1 MANINSFNLDDINI
15 SEILDSDYEIV
26 PENINFTED
35 KNNLKESTE
44 KILKEADKPSN
55 QEMKPKVILSNANSK
70 SSSEEKK
77 VSSEEK
83 KPFSEEKKLYNMSKY
98 EDDSLFESFADNKIF
113 FPLSDLLIDPLK
125 KAGFVPNQITYLST
139 ICTVLAI
146 YYITIDEYHFAII
159 SYGLGYLLD
168 CVDGRMARKYNMT
181 SKEGMVLDLVTDYV
195 SNVCLMLYLVHKFG
209 FYNWRNIML
218 AGFTLMLTISY
229 GVNEAIDCYKK
240 NKHDNFLKVREA
252 EIGRSNEI
260 LDNLFLFITARA
272 YATYKTIF
280 PEWNEENLLKWLP
293 LIKEFGPG
301 NFAVV
306 VLYILYSYGTEN
318 KKI

>member
-1 MANINSFNLDDINI
+1 MANINSLNLDDINI
-15 SEILDSDYEIV
+15 SELIDSDYEIV

-35 KNNLKESTE
+35 NINTNKIIKPKE
-44 KILKEADKPSN
+44 KIKEVHKSSN
-55 QEMKPKVILSNANSK
+55 QEMKPKVILSNAPPK
-70 SSSEEKK
+70 PSSE
-77 VSSEEK
+77 EEK
-83 KPFSEEKKLYNMSKY
+83 KPNMAKY

-146 YYITIDEYHFAII
+146 YYITIDEYHFAMI

-168 CVDGRMARKYNMT
+168 CVDGRMARKYKMT
-181 SKEGMVLDLVTDYV
+181 SKEGMILDLVTDHI
-195 SNVCLMLYLVHKFG
+195 SNLCLMLYLVHKYG

-218 AGFTLMLTISY
+218 AGFTLMITLSY
-229 GVNEAIDCYKK
+229 GVNEAIYCYKK
-240 NKHDNFLKVREA
+240 NKHDDFLKVREE
-252 EIGRSNEI
+252 EIGTSHEI

-280 PEWNEENLLKWLP
+280 PEWDEEKLFKWLP
-293 LIKEFGPG
+293 LLKEFGPG

-318 KKI
+318 KKTN

>member
-1 MANINSFNLDDINI
+1 MPSPTNIQ
-15 SEILDSDYEIV
+15 
-26 PENINFTED
+26 
-35 KNNLKESTE
+35 KNPYHHNTT
-44 KILKEADKPSN
+44 N
-55 QEMKPKVILSNANSK
+55 QEMKPKVILSNALPK
-70 SSSEEKK
+70 PSSE
-77 VSSEEK
+77 EEK
-83 KPFSEEKKLYNMSKY
+83 KPNMAKY

-146 YYITIDEYHFAII
+146 YYITIDEYHYAII

-168 CVDGRMARKYNMT
+168 CVDGKMARKYNMN
-181 SKEGMVLDLVTDYV
+181 SKKGMVLDLVTDYV
-195 SNVCLMLYLVHKFG
+195 SNVCLMLYLVHKYG

-240 NKHDNFLKVREA
+240 NKHDNFLKVREE
-252 EIGRSNEI
+252 EIGNSNEI

-280 PEWNEENLLKWLP
+280 PEWNEEMLFKWLP
-293 LIKEFGPG
+293 LLKEFGPG

-306 VLYILYSYGTEN
+306 VMYILYSYGISRT
-318 KKI
+318 KTTTPSGSVA